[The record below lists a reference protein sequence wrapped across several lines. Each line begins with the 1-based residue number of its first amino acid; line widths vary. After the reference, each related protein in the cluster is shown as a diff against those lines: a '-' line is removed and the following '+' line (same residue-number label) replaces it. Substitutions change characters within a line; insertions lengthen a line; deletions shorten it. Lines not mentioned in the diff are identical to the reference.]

1 MYVHSACTAR
11 AQRMRSTQY
20 ARGGCGCKSVRCTR
34 STRTAHAPVHARWAR
49 TSRGCSTQDGVIGD
63 FLPLIATRG
72 DSGRHALVRSAD
84 DFLDIATNYE
94 REQQQ
99 AAADAP
105 AAAPAK
111 K

>member
-1 MYVHSACTAR
+1 MH
-11 AQRMRSTQY
+11 MHQY
-20 ARGGCGCKSVRCTR
+20 AHQH
-34 STRTAHAPVHARWAR
+34 AHQHARQHMAR

-72 DSGRHALVRSAD
+72 DTGRHALVRSAD
-84 DFLDIATNYE
+84 DFLDIATSYE

-99 AAADAP
+99 AAAEAP
-105 AAAPAK
+105 AAAASK